1 MWNLVPLFKRNK
13 AKDTFEYKMTARL
26 CDEYLKSRKGEDKR
40 LPPQEFLCKVV
51 NQEYGIKGTCVKV
64 LTF

>member
-1 MWNLVPLFKRNK
+1 MSKVR
-13 AKDTFEYKMTARL
+13 DTFEYKMSTRL
-26 CDEYLKSRKGEDKR
+26 YDEYLKSRKGEDKK

>member
-1 MWNLVPLFKRNK
+1 MNK